1 MRQLYTQKLL
11 IGPIE
16 ASYKPV
22 SQVHVYYF
30 LVEQGVK
37 NTTLEKFGCAS
48 SLFVTGVS
56 CRADGAASVLAGTV
70 GAG

>member
-1 MRQLYTQKLL
+1 MYTQKLL

-30 LVEQGVK
+30 LVEQGVR

-48 SLFVTGVS
+48 SLFVTGVH
-56 CRADGAASVLAGTV
+56 AELQAALNFT
-70 GAG
+70 